1 MVRLPSLNAL
11 RAFEAA
17 ARHQSF
23 ARAAAELHVS
33 EGAISRHVKLLEEEL
48 ALPLFIR
55 RARKV
60 ELTEHG
66 RKFLPVLSKAFKA
79 IATGFADVA
88 AEAPKLRLL
97 SQPSFSIR
105 WLIPRLDLF
114 RQEHPKIDVHVTT
127 GIYEWPDA
135 MGGGYDLAFGCG
147 PERPEGWEAM
157 LVVGTNMTPVC
168 SPRLLKRHAIASPAD
183 LGQFNL
189 LHTTPDRRDWTSW
202 LAEFASG
209 EVDPTSGETF
219 PILDMAIQAAVM
231 AQGVAMGDLTLLTD
245 EVKTGKLVCP
255 FPDMVLRLDADN
267 YYAYGPSTKWNKPR
281 VLAFRQWLE
290 VVARD

>member
-1 MVRLPSLNAL
+1 MRLPSLNAL

-33 EGAISRHVKLLEEEL
+33 EGAISRHIKLLEEEL
-48 ALPLFIR
+48 GLPLFFR

-66 RKFLPVLSKAFKA
+66 RKLLPVLSKAFKA
-79 IATGFADVA
+79 IAAGFTDVA

-105 WLIPRLDLF
+105 WLIPRLDQF
-114 RQEHPKIDVHVTT
+114 RQSHPAIQVNVTT

-135 MGGGYDLAFGCG
+135 IGGGYDLAFGCG
-147 PERPEGWEAM
+147 PERPDGWEAM
-157 LVVGTNMTPVC
+157 LVVPAAMTPVC
-168 SPRLLKRHAIASPAD
+168 APRLLKSKAVASPGD
-183 LGQFNL
+183 LAGFNL
-189 LHTTPDRRDWTSW
+189 LHTTPDRRDWRIW
-202 LAEFASG
+202 LEEFAPDD
-209 EVDPTSGETF
+209 VDPMSGETF
-219 PILDMAIQAAVM
+219 PVLDMAIQAAVLG
-231 AQGVAMGDLTLLTD
+231 QGMAMGDLTLLAD
-245 EVKTGKLVCP
+245 ELESGKLICP
-255 FPDMVLRLDADN
+255 LPDLALRRDAED
-267 YYAYGPSTKWNKPR
+267 YYAYGPSARWNKPR

-290 VVARD
+290 SVARNG

>member
-1 MVRLPSLNAL
+1 MRLPSLNAL

-48 ALPLFIR
+48 GLPLFIR

-66 RKFLPVLSKAFKA
+66 RKFLPVLSKSFKA
-79 IATGFADVA
+79 IGQGFADAA

-114 RQEHPKIDVHVTT
+114 RRSHPEIEVNVTT
-127 GIYEWPDA
+127 GIYEWPEA
-135 MGGGYDLAFGCG
+135 IGGGYDLAFGCG
-147 PERPEGWEAM
+147 PQCPEGWEAM
-157 LVVGTNMTPVC
+157 LVVPASMTPVC
-168 SPRLLKRHAIASPAD
+168 SPRLIKGRNIRTPGD
-183 LGQFNL
+183 LGRFNL
-189 LHTTPDRRDWTSW
+189 LHTTPDRRDWRIW
-202 LAEFASG
+202 LDEFAVG
-209 EVDPTSGETF
+209 DVDPMSGETF
-219 PILDMAIQAAVM
+219 PLLDTAIQAAVM
-231 AQGVAMGDLTLLTD
+231 GQGIAMGDLTLLAD
-245 EVKTGKLVCP
+245 ELETGKLVCP
-255 FPDMVLRLDADN
+255 LPDLVLCRDSEN
-267 YYAYGPSTKWNKPR
+267 YYVYGPSAKWGKPR
-281 VLAFRQWLE
+281 VAAFRQWLKSLTQ
-290 VVARD
+290 D

>member
-1 MVRLPSLNAL
+1 MRLPSLNAL

-48 ALPLFIR
+48 GLPLFIR

-66 RKFLPVLSKAFKA
+66 RKFLPVLSKAFKS
-79 IATGFADVA
+79 IAAGFADVA

-114 RQEHPKIDVHVTT
+114 RQSHPAIEVHVTT
-127 GIYEWPDA
+127 GIYEWPEA
-135 MGGGYDLAFGCG
+135 VGGGYDLVFGCG
-147 PERPEGWEAM
+147 PQCPEGWEAM
-157 LVVGTNMTPVC
+157 LVVPTNMTPVC
-168 SPRLLKRHAIASPAD
+168 SPRLLESRAIAAPAD
-183 LGQFNL
+183 LAGFNL
-189 LHTTPDRRDWTSW
+189 LHTTPDRRDWTNW
-202 LAEFASG
+202 LEEFASG
-209 EVDPTSGETF
+209 EVDPMSGETF

-231 AQGVAMGDLTLLTD
+231 GQGVAMGDLTLLTD

-255 FPDMVLRLDADN
+255 LPELVLREDADN
-267 YYAYGPSTKWNKPR
+267 YYVYGPATKWNKPR
-281 VLAFRQWLE
+281 VLAFRQWLTS
-290 VVARD
+290 VRRD

>member
-1 MVRLPSLNAL
+1 MRLPSLNAL

-33 EGAISRHVKLLEEEL
+33 EGAVSRHVKLLEEEL
-48 ALPLFIR
+48 GLPLFIR

-79 IATGFADVA
+79 IAQGFADVA

-114 RQEHPKIDVHVTT
+114 KQSHPQIEVHVTT
-127 GIYEWPDA
+127 GIYEWPGPI
-135 MGGGYDLAFGCG
+135 GGGYDLVFGCG

-157 LVVGTNMTPVC
+157 LVVPTSMTPVC
-168 SPRLLKRHAIASPAD
+168 SPRLLESRAIAQPAD
-183 LGQFNL
+183 LSRFNL
-189 LHTTPDRRDWTSW
+189 LHTTPDRRDWRSW
-202 LAEFASG
+202 LAEFANG
-209 EVDPTSGETF
+209 EVDPMSGETF

-231 AQGVAMGDLTLLTD
+231 GQGVAMGDLTLLTD

-255 FPDMVLRLDADN
+255 LPALVLRQDVDN
-267 YYAYGPSTKWNKPR
+267 YYAYGASAKWSKPR

-290 VVARD
+290 SITRN

>member
-1 MVRLPSLNAL
+1 MRLPSLNAL

-33 EGAISRHVKLLEEEL
+33 EGAVSRHIKLLEEDL
-48 ALPLFIR
+48 GLPLFVR

-66 RKFLPVLSKAFKA
+66 RKFLPVLSKAFKS
-79 IATGFADVA
+79 IAAGFADVA

-114 RQEHPKIDVHVTT
+114 RQSHPATEVHVTT
-127 GIYEWPDA
+127 GIYEWPEA
-135 MGGGYDLAFGCG
+135 VGGGYDLVFGCG
-147 PERPEGWEAM
+147 PRCPDGWQAM
-157 LVVGTNMTPVC
+157 LVVPTNMTPIC
-168 SPRLLKRHAIASPAD
+168 SPRLLESRAIAAPSD
-183 LGQFNL
+183 LAHFNL
-189 LHTTPDRRDWTSW
+189 LHTTPDRHDWRNW

-209 EVDPTSGETF
+209 EVDPMNGETF
-219 PILDMAIQAAVM
+219 PVLDMAIQAAVM
-231 AQGVAMGDLTLLTD
+231 GQGVAMGDLTLLTD

-255 FPDMVLRLDADN
+255 LPELVLREDADN
-267 YYAYGPSTKWNKPR
+267 YYVYGPAAKWNKPR
-281 VLAFRQWLE
+281 VLAFRQWLAS
-290 VVARD
+290 VSG

>member
-1 MVRLPSLNAL
+1 MRLPSLNAL

-48 ALPLFIR
+48 GLPLFIR

-66 RKFLPVLSKAFKA
+66 RKFLPVLSKAFKS
-79 IATGFADVA
+79 IAAGFADVA

-114 RQEHPKIDVHVTT
+114 RRSHPAIEVHVTT
-127 GIYEWPDA
+127 GIYEWPEA
-135 MGGGYDLAFGCG
+135 VGGGYDLVFGCG
-147 PERPEGWEAM
+147 PQCPEGWEAM
-157 LVVGTNMTPVC
+157 LVVPTNMTPVC
-168 SPRLLKRHAIASPAD
+168 SPRLLESRAIAAPAD
-183 LGQFNL
+183 LARFNF
-189 LHTTPDRRDWTSW
+189 LHTTPDRRDWTNW
-202 LAEFASG
+202 LQEFANG
-209 EVDPTSGETF
+209 EVDPMSGETF
-219 PILDMAIQAAVM
+219 PVLDMAIQAAVM
-231 AQGVAMGDLTLLTD
+231 GQGVAMGDLTLLTD

-255 FPDMVLRLDADN
+255 LPDLVLREDADN
-267 YYAYGPSTKWNKPR
+267 YYVYGPAAKWLKPR
-281 VLAFRQWLE
+281 VVAFRQWLAS
-290 VVARD
+290 VRSR

>member
-1 MVRLPSLNAL
+1 MRLPSLNAL

-33 EGAISRHVKLLEEEL
+33 EGAISRHIKLLEEEIG
-48 ALPLFIR
+48 LPLFIR

-66 RKFLPVLSKAFKA
+66 RKFLPVLSKAFKS
-79 IATGFADVA
+79 IAAGFADVA

-105 WLIPRLDLF
+105 WLIPRLDSF
-114 RQEHPKIDVHVTT
+114 RQSHPAIEVHVTT
-127 GIYEWPDA
+127 GIYEWPEA
-135 MGGGYDLAFGCG
+135 VGGGYDLVFGCG
-147 PERPEGWEAM
+147 PERPDGWETM
-157 LVVGTNMTPVC
+157 LVVATNMTPVC
-168 SPRLLKRHAIASPAD
+168 SPRLLARRALAAPAD
-183 LGQFNL
+183 LARFNL
-189 LHTTPDRRDWTSW
+189 LHTTPDRRDWTNW
-202 LAEFASG
+202 LAEFSGG
-209 EVDPTSGETF
+209 EVDPMSGETF

-231 AQGVAMGDLTLLTD
+231 GQGVAMGDLTLLTD

-255 FPDMVLRLDADN
+255 LPQLVLREDADN
-267 YYAYGPSTKWNKPR
+267 YYVYGLEAKWSKPR
-281 VLAFRQWLE
+281 VLAFRQWLAA
-290 VVARD
+290 VSRS

>member
-1 MVRLPSLNAL
+1 MRLPSLNAL

-23 ARAAAELHVS
+23 ARAAVELHVS
-33 EGAISRHVKLLEEEL
+33 EGAVSRHVKLLEEEL
-48 ALPLFIR
+48 GLPLFIR
-55 RARKV
+55 RARHV

-79 IATGFADVA
+79 ITQGFADVA

-114 RQEHPKIDVHVTT
+114 RQSHPQIEVHVTT
-127 GIYEWPDA
+127 GLYEWPEA
-135 MGGGYDLAFGCG
+135 IGGFDLAFGCG
-147 PERPEGWEAM
+147 PGRPEGWEAM
-157 LVVGTNMTPVC
+157 LVVPTSMTPVC
-168 SPRLLKRHAIASPAD
+168 SPRLLESRAITAPAD

-189 LHTTPDRRDWTSW
+189 LHTTPDRRDWKSW
-202 LAEFASG
+202 LAEFAPG
-209 EVDPTSGETF
+209 EVDAMSGETF

-231 AQGVAMGDLTLLTD
+231 GQGVAMGDLTLLTN
-245 EVKTGKLVCP
+245 EIETGKLVCP
-255 FPDMVLRLDADN
+255 LPDLVLRHDADN
-267 YYAYGPSTKWNKPR
+267 YYVYGPAAKWGKPR
-281 VLAFRQWLE
+281 VLAFRRWLE
-290 VVARD
+290 SVARH

>member
-1 MVRLPSLNAL
+1 MRLPSLNAL

-48 ALPLFIR
+48 GLPLFIR

-60 ELTEHG
+60 ELTEQG

-79 IATGFADVA
+79 VAAGVADIA

-105 WLIPRLDLF
+105 WLIPRLDHF
-114 RQEHPKIDVHVTT
+114 RQGHPAIEVKLTT

-135 MGGGYDLAFGCG
+135 VGGGYDLAFGCG
-147 PERPEGWEAM
+147 PQCPDGWEAM
-157 LVVGTNMTPVC
+157 LVVPTSMTPVC
-168 SPRLLKRHAIASPAD
+168 SPRLLEGRSIAAPAD
-183 LGQFNL
+183 LRRFNL

-202 LAEFASG
+202 LDEFDSG
-209 EVDPTSGETF
+209 DVDPMSGETF
-219 PILDMAIQAAVM
+219 PLLDMAIQAAVM
-231 AQGVAMGDLTLLTD
+231 GQGVAMGDLTLLAA
-245 EVKTGKLVCP
+245 ELETGKLVCP
-255 FPDMVLRLDADN
+255 LADLVLSRDADN
-267 YYAYGPSTKWNKPR
+267 YYVYGPSTKWSKPR

-290 VVARD
+290 EVARG